1 MTDVPSGNH
10 GVTELLLAW
19 RAGDE
24 QALDGLVPLVYEEL
38 RRIARRHLRREQPG
52 HTLAPTALVN
62 EAYLRLIDAQQ
73 VKWQDRLHFFAVA
86 SRIMRRVLVDAA
98 RAKRANKR
106 GGSARRVTF
115 DDRLAVSTE
124 RALDLV
130 ALDDALLAL
139 AAADPRKARVVELR
153 VFCGLSVQE
162 IASVIGVSTDTV
174 TRDWKFVTSW
184 LKREL
189 GGEPA

>member
-1 MTDVPSGNH
+1 MTDIPSSQH
-10 GVTELLLAW
+10 GVTELLLGW

-62 EAYLRLIDAQQ
+62 EAYLRLINAQQ

-86 SRIMRRVLVDAA
+86 SRIMRRVLVDTA

-106 GGSARRVTF
+106 GGSAKRVTF
-115 DDRLAVSTE
+115 DDSLAVSTE
-124 RALDLV
+124 RAFDLV
-130 ALDDALLAL
+130 ALDDALEALAL
-139 AAADPRKARVVELR
+139 ADPRKARVVELR

>member
-1 MTDVPSGNH
+1 MTDIPSSQH

-62 EAYLRLIDAQQ
+62 EAYLRLINAQQ

-86 SRIMRRVLVDAA
+86 SRIMRRVLVDTA
-98 RAKRANKR
+98 RAKRASKR
-106 GGSARRVTF
+106 GGSAKRVTF
-115 DDRLAVSTE
+115 DDSLAVSTE
-124 RALDLV
+124 RAFDLV
-130 ALDDALLAL
+130 ALDDALEALAL
-139 AAADPRKARVVELR
+139 ADPRKARVVELR